1 MPNKSQHQKAIT
13 AARELCDTL
22 LGINRSSL
30 KEEVKLKF
38 SDREVCKY
46 TLCGICPH
54 TLFNQTKS
62 DLGPSPYS
70 IYGLTNPRLAGPIKE
85 WNSLPQ
91 REKDKYGYEYKTM
104 VFLQQLVRKCDQ
116 KIENSKKRLEAEERP
131 ATMADLNED
140 DKAKLIDITTKIQE
154 KTDEA
159 EKYGEDNNANE
170 ALRIMKEIDLLNKQR
185 LAITQGV
192 SAASA
197 GIKQNESKLIVCTVT
212 GHYYSSLDGEERMDL
227 YFQGKQYRGWKHLRE
242 FLKVMEKNNPPRGL
256 REYEER
262 VARDNSRFGSSSSSR
277 NYGSGRSGG
286 GNYGRGDGGRGYG
299 GGRDGGRRD
308 FKRQKREEWTCSS
321 CGVSNFMDRFNCRRC
336 GAPKVTPKV
345 TATFMSRSGGNGGG
359 GGGGGGGYQ
368 DRRSGGG
375 GGRRGGGGG
384 GGRSN
389 NPNHTQL
396 GTRRGGDSYSRD
408 GNDSYRRGGGGGYSE
423 RGAPRQR
430 RW

>member
-140 DKAKLIDITTKIQE
+140 DKAKLIDITTKIQKKDTE
-154 KTDEA
+154 NV
-159 EKYGEDNNANE
+159 GVVPC
-170 ALRIMKEIDLLNKQR
+170 LNVQTTRTQFRERNQR
-185 LAITQGV
+185 NVILQHA
-192 SAASA
+192 
-197 GIKQNESKLIVCTVT
+197 KLIKIM
-212 GHYYSSLDGEERMDL
+212 E
-227 YFQGKQYRGWKHLRE
+227 FQTFSNLM
-242 FLKVMEKNNPPRGL
+242 LK
-256 REYEER
+256 
-262 VARDNSRFGSSSSSR
+262 
-277 NYGSGRSGG
+277 
-286 GNYGRGDGGRGYG
+286 
-299 GGRDGGRRD
+299 
-308 FKRQKREEWTCSS
+308 
-321 CGVSNFMDRFNCRRC
+321 
-336 GAPKVTPKV
+336 
-345 TATFMSRSGGNGGG
+345 SRSGILE
-359 GGGGGGGYQ
+359 
-368 DRRSGGG
+368 D
-375 GGRRGGGGG
+375 
-384 GGRSN
+384 
-389 NPNHTQL
+389 
-396 GTRRGGDSYSRD
+396 
-408 GNDSYRRGGGGGYSE
+408 
-423 RGAPRQR
+423 
-430 RW
+430 W

>member
-91 REKDKYGYEYKTM
+91 REKDKYGYEYQTM

-170 ALRIMKEIDLLNKQR
+170 ALRIIGFFWY
-185 LAITQGV
+185 AI
-192 SAASA
+192 
-197 GIKQNESKLIVCTVT
+197 
-212 GHYYSSLDGEERMDL
+212 
-227 YFQGKQYRGWKHLRE
+227 
-242 FLKVMEKNNPPRGL
+242 
-256 REYEER
+256 
-262 VARDNSRFGSSSSSR
+262 
-277 NYGSGRSGG
+277 
-286 GNYGRGDGGRGYG
+286 
-299 GGRDGGRRD
+299 
-308 FKRQKREEWTCSS
+308 
-321 CGVSNFMDRFNCRRC
+321 
-336 GAPKVTPKV
+336 
-345 TATFMSRSGGNGGG
+345 
-359 GGGGGGGYQ
+359 
-368 DRRSGGG
+368 
-375 GGRRGGGGG
+375 
-384 GGRSN
+384 
-389 NPNHTQL
+389 
-396 GTRRGGDSYSRD
+396 
-408 GNDSYRRGGGGGYSE
+408 
-423 RGAPRQR
+423 
-430 RW
+430 